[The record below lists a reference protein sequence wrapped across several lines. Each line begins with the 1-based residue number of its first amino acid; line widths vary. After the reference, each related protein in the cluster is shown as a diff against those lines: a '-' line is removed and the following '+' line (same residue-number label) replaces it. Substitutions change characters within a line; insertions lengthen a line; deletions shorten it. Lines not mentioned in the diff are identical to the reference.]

1 MISRLPKY
9 VRDKTGSFSLA
20 TALMILPALT
30 GVMVAFDYSRFDQL
44 KAQLRDAVEIAGP
57 LTLMALPSGQIDETG
72 IDAFAKETVLANLG
86 IKYAE
91 ELNVHVELIRN
102 ETGKV
107 QTATFSTSLQYRPV
121 TGPLLAIF
129 EGKSLKDYAWI
140 ARTP

>member
-1 MISRLPKY
+1 MSGLPKY
-9 VRDKTGSFSLA
+9 LRDKTGSFSLA
-20 TALMILPALT
+20 TVLMTVPALT

-44 KAQLRDAVEIAGP
+44 KEHLRDAVEIAGP
-57 LTLMALPSGQIDETG
+57 LTLMALPTGQLDEAG

-86 IKYAE
+86 RKYAE
-91 ELNVHVELIRN
+91 ELNVHVELIRS

-107 QTATFSTSLQYRPV
+107 QTATFSTSLQYRPF

-129 EGKSLKDYAWI
+129 EGKSMKDYAWI